1 MNPDTPTGAPP
12 RYCNLCGD
20 RYWSWGAHA
29 ERCTGR
35 VRTRLW
41 ERCTGRVPESL
52 PCDCNPGW
60 HEPDCVHVTGYP
72 TPEEPE

>member
-1 MNPDTPTGAPP
+1 MKPETKTGADP

-29 ERCTGR
+29 
-35 VRTRLW
+35 